1 MAVPK
6 VCGIETE
13 YAVLLR
19 GTADANPV
27 LASSMLINAYVEHR
41 KVGWDFDDESPG
53 RDARGFGREGSQ
65 PPEIETHLVNTVL
78 TNGARYYVDHAHPE
92 YSTPECADALELVV
106 RGQGGGADPRPLDAG
121 RPPAA
126 RARRGDRRLQE
137 QLGRQGQLVRHATR
151 TTSST
156 GRSRSSTLVR
166 NLLPWFVTRQV
177 FTGAGKVGTENG
189 ASPVDYQISARA
201 DFFEEEVGLETTLK
215 RPLVNTRDEPHAD
228 PQKYR
233 RLHVI
238 VGDANLCEVAT
249 FLKVGTTAI
258 VLAMIED
265 DFIDKDLSI
274 IGPVHAVRTVSHDPT
289 CRATLELV
297 DGGSCTAVELQ
308 WEFLRL
314 AQKYADETGLEE
326 CGGETVGMDVLRR
339 WEAVLTQLE
348 RDPMGL
354 DGQLDWVTKLSLLE
368 AYRERDGLGWDDPKL
383 ALLDLQYHDV
393 RPDRSLYERLV
404 RAGKVERL
412 VDEADVIEA
421 MTEPPGRTRAYFRGT
436 CLARW
441 PDSVVAAN
449 WDSIILDVGSDPLRR
464 IPMMEPLK
472 GSARMSSGCST
483 SARRR
488 PSWSSGSRR
497 RRSLG
502 TGVREVSRSHAG
514 AGAEE
519 ADGAQGA
526 GARDRRGR
534 GRADQAGRG
543 AQGRAR
549 RPARRDRQR
558 ARVQRRGLRALVRAK
573 GRRVSPPMGF
583 GGLGGAGSSPSPV
596 SAAAR
601 ARPTSSGRAPARRCR
616 TT

>member
-1 MAVPK
+1 M
-6 VCGIETE
+6 
-13 YAVLLR
+13 
-19 GTADANPV
+19 
-27 LASSMLINAYVEHR
+27 
-41 KVGWDFDDESPG
+41 
-53 RDARGFGREGSQ
+53 
-65 PPEIETHLVNTVL
+65 L

-92 YSTPECADALELVV
+92 YSTPECADALELV
-106 RGQGGGADPRPLDAG
+106 GADKAG
-121 RPPAA
+121 ERILARSMQAA
-126 RARRGDRRLQE
+126 RRLLDPGQE
-137 QLGRQGQLVRHATR
+137 IVVYKNNSDGKGNSYGSHENYLVSRQVPFV
-151 TTSST
+151 S
-156 GRSRSSTLVR
+156 LVR
-166 NLLPWFVTRQV
+166 NLLPWFVSRQV

-289 CRATLELV
+289 LPGHARARRRRLV
-297 DGGSCTAVELQ
+297 HRGRAAVGVPAPRPEVRRRDRARGVRRRDVGG
-308 WEFLRL
+308 
-314 AQKYADETGLEE
+314 
-326 CGGETVGMDVLRR
+326 DVLRR
-339 WEAVLTQLE
+339 WEAGAHPA
-348 RDPMGL
+348 RARP
-354 DGQLDWVTKLSLLE
+354 DGPRRPARLGHE
-368 AYRERDGLGWDDPKL
+368 ALAARGVPRTATASAWDDPKL

-393 RPDRSLYERLV
+393 RPERSLYERLV

-472 GSARMSSGCST
+472 GSRANVERLFGECTTPAELVERLGVSLDGRQGGSDMPEREQKKK
-483 SARRR
+483 SAPKERR
-488 PSWSSGSRR
+488 PRPKRSRPR
-497 RRSLG
+497 RKQGEALKEELDDLLDEIDSVLESNAEDFVRSY
-502 TGVREVSRSHAG
+502 
-514 AGAEE
+514 
-519 ADGAQGA
+519 
-526 GARDRRGR
+526 
-534 GRADQAGRG
+534 
-543 AQGRAR
+543 
-549 RPARRDRQR
+549 
-558 ARVQRRGLRALVRAK
+558 VQK
-573 GRRVSPPMGF
+573 GGE
-583 GGLGGAGSSPSPV
+583 
-596 SAAAR
+596 
-601 ARPTSSGRAPARRCR
+601 
-616 TT
+616 